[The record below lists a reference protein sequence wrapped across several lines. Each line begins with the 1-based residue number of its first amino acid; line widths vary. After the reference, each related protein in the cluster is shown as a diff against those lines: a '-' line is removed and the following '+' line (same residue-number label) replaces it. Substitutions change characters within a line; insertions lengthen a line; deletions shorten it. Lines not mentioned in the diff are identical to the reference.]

1 MMNHFIQFDWVIHGW
16 ILSYSDR
23 KEFHRFSGGGFIHY
37 SSENLDRARKLNVIG
52 ISVKEAAQGFLLE

>member
-1 MMNHFIQFDWVIHGW
+1 VLFSQRYMMNHFIQCYWVIHGW

-37 SSENLDRARKLNVIG
+37 SSENLDQTQLACNRT
-52 ISVKEAAQGFLLE
+52 